1 MQTGATAKRN
11 VVSLAQ
17 RRHST
22 SRVTAVHAQIA
33 DLIDHPK
40 FVETHTQVHHAVR
53 KSDHLMRSARYAY
66 WIARVVGADGRVCA
80 RAGLLHDLHSRLGTW
95 STHGAIAASVA
106 DEIGEAPEVCR
117 AIVPH
122 MFPLGPAPRTREG
135 WVLAVADKVA
145 TVVDAAHFVAKLFTG
160 ESLRERRLLLA
171 SDRFV
176 RRESQEQV
184 WSRAA

>member
-1 MQTGATAKRN
+1 MQTGAITNRK

-22 SRVTAVHAQIA
+22 SHVTAVHAQIA
-33 DLIDHPK
+33 DLLVHPK
-40 FVETHTQVHHAVR
+40 FVETHTQVHHSVR

-66 WIARVVGADGRVCA
+66 WIGRVVGANARVCA

-106 DEIGEAPEVCR
+106 DEIGESSEVCR

-122 MFPLGPAPRTREG
+122 MFPLGHAPRTREG
-135 WVLAVADKVA
+135 WVLAVADKIA
-145 TVVDAAHFVAKLFTG
+145 TVVDAAHFVARLFTG

-171 SDRFV
+171 SDRFIQQQ
-176 RRESQEQV
+176 SQETV
-184 WSRAA
+184 LSRAA